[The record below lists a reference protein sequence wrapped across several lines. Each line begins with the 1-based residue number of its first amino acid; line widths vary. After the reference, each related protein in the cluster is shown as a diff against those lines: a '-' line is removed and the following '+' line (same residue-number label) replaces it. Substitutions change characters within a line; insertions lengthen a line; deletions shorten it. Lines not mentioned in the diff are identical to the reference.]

1 MNARP
6 SGGFFVEAF
15 RSSPPHPFVL
25 LVRYMGTGEQHEF
38 LGVVMIAGTEAGTEA
53 GTGAGFGTVELDG
66 SSDEGGR
73 VAYAS
78 YGLEDA
84 PAVMVLGGISAHRFV
99 CGDEDGT
106 PGWWPGVVGPGAA
119 LDPETYRIV
128 GVDYIGGAGASSLP
142 ASGPGIPVV
151 TTDDQADG
159 VRAVLDHLGIDQLH
173 AFIGASYGGM
183 VGLALGAQHP
193 DRLARLLVFCA
204 AHRSHPMATG
214 LRALQRR
221 IVEFATDAGRE
232 SEGLALA
239 RELAI
244 TTYRTPE
251 EFEKRFG
258 SAPIWE
264 EGSPHFA
271 VEKYLK
277 VQGERFIR
285 RFDGQAFAIL
295 SQSLDLHDVNPAL
308 IEVPTTVV
316 SIDSDTLV
324 PPWLVAEMVHGL
336 PGTGRT
342 IRVTSNYGHDAF
354 LKERKAVGRV
364 IRHVLA
370 EEVPG

>member
-1 MNARP
+1 
-6 SGGFFVEAF
+6 
-15 RSSPPHPFVL
+15 
-25 LVRYMGTGEQHEF
+25 
-38 LGVVMIAGTEAGTEA
+38 MISV
-53 GTGAGFGTVELDG
+53 TGARFGTVELAG
-66 SSDEGGR
+66 ASDEGGR

-78 YGLEDA
+78 YGPEDA
-84 PAVMVLGGISAHRFV
+84 PTVMVLGGISAHRFV

-106 PGWWPGVVGPGAA
+106 PGWWPGVVGLGAP
-119 LDPETYRIV
+119 LDPESYRVV
-128 GVDYIGGAGASSLP
+128 GIDYIGGAGASSVP
-142 ASGPGIPVV
+142 ANGPGVPVV
-151 TTDDQADG
+151 TTEDQADG
-159 VRAVLDHLGIDQLH
+159 VKAVLDHLGIDKLH

-183 VGLALGAQHP
+183 VGLALGARHP

-221 IVEFATDAGRE
+221 IVELAADAGRE

-239 RELAI
+239 RQLAM

-251 EFEKRFG
+251 EFEKRFV
-258 SAPIWE
+258 SVPIWE

-271 VEKYLK
+271 VEKYLRA
-277 VQGERFIR
+277 QGENFSR
-285 RFDGQAFAIL
+285 RFDGRAFAIL
-295 SQSLDLHDVNPAL
+295 SQSLDLHNIDPAL
-308 IEVPTTVV
+308 IRVPATVV

-324 PPWLVAEMVHGL
+324 PAWLIAEMVRRL

-342 IRVTSNYGHDAF
+342 IRVTSNFGHDAF

-370 EEVPG
+370 EEVAG

>member
-1 MNARP
+1 
-6 SGGFFVEAF
+6 
-15 RSSPPHPFVL
+15 
-25 LVRYMGTGEQHEF
+25 
-38 LGVVMIAGTEAGTEA
+38 MISV
-53 GTGAGFGTVELDG
+53 TGARFGTVQLAA
-66 SSDEGGR
+66 STDEGGR

-78 YGLEDA
+78 YGPEEA

-106 PGWWPGVVGPGAA
+106 PGWWPGVVGPGAD
-119 LDPETYRIV
+119 LDPESYRVI
-128 GVDYIGGAGASSLP
+128 GIDYIGGSGGSSVP
-142 ASGPGIPVV
+142 ANGPGVPVV
-151 TTDDQADG
+151 TTEDQADG
-159 VRAVLDHLGIDQLH
+159 VKTVLDHLGIEKLH
-173 AFIGASYGGM
+173 AFVGASYGGM
-183 VGLALGAQHP
+183 VGLVLGACHP
-193 DRLARLLVFCA
+193 DRLVRLLVFCA

-221 IVEFATDAGRE
+221 IVELAADTGRE

-239 RELAI
+239 RELAM

-271 VEKYLK
+271 VEEYLK

-285 RFDGQAFAIL
+285 RFDGRAFAIL
-295 SQSLDLHDVNPAL
+295 SQSLDLHDVDPAL
-308 IEVPTTVV
+308 IRVPTTVV

-324 PPWLVAEMVHGL
+324 PPWLIAEMVRRL
-336 PGTGRT
+336 PGRGRT
-342 IRVTSNYGHDAF
+342 IRVTSNFGHDAF
-354 LKERKAVGRV
+354 LKERKVVGRV

>member
-1 MNARP
+1 
-6 SGGFFVEAF
+6 
-15 RSSPPHPFVL
+15 
-25 LVRYMGTGEQHEF
+25 
-38 LGVVMIAGTEAGTEA
+38 MISV
-53 GTGAGFGTVELDG
+53 TGARFGTVELDG

-78 YGLEDA
+78 YGPEDA

-106 PGWWPGVVGPGAA
+106 SGWWPGVVGPRAA

-128 GVDYIGGAGASSLP
+128 GVDYIGGAGGSSLP

-183 VGLALGAQHP
+183 VGLALGARHP

-221 IVEFATDAGRE
+221 IVELAADAGQE

-239 RELAI
+239 RELAM

-251 EFEKRFG
+251 EFEKRFV
-258 SAPIWE
+258 SVPIWE

-285 RFDGQAFAIL
+285 RFDGRAFAIL
-295 SQSLDLHDVNPAL
+295 SQSLDLHDVDPAL

-324 PPWLVAEMVHGL
+324 PPWLVAEMVRGL

-342 IRVTSNYGHDAF
+342 IRVTSNFGHDAF

-370 EEVPG
+370 EEVAG

>member
-1 MNARP
+1 
-6 SGGFFVEAF
+6 
-15 RSSPPHPFVL
+15 
-25 LVRYMGTGEQHEF
+25 
-38 LGVVMIAGTEAGTEA
+38 MISVTAPR
-53 GTGAGFGTVELDG
+53 FGTVELAG

-78 YGLEDA
+78 YGPEDA

-106 PGWWPGVVGPGAA
+106 PGWWPGVVGPGAH
-119 LDPETYRIV
+119 LDPQSYRVI
-128 GVDYIGGAGASSLP
+128 GIDYLGGAGGSSVP
-142 ASGPGIPVV
+142 AKGPGVPIV
-151 TTDDQADG
+151 TTADQADG
-159 VRAVLDHLGIDQLH
+159 VKAVLDHLGIAKLH

-183 VGLALGAQHP
+183 VGLVLGARHP
-193 DRLARLLVFCA
+193 DRLTRLLVFCA

-214 LRALQRR
+214 LRGLQRR
-221 IVEFATDAGRE
+221 IVDLAADAGRE

-239 RELAI
+239 RELAM

-251 EFEKRFG
+251 EFEKRFV
-258 SAPIWE
+258 SVPIWE

-277 VQGERFIR
+277 VQGEKFSR
-285 RFDGQAFAIL
+285 RFDGRAFAIL
-295 SQSLDLHDVNPAL
+295 LQSLDLHDIDPAL
-308 IEVPTTVV
+308 IRVPTTVV

-324 PPWLVAEMVHGL
+324 PPWLIAEMVRRL

-342 IRVTSNYGHDAF
+342 IRVTSNFGHDAF
-354 LKERKAVGRV
+354 LKERKAIGRV

-370 EEVPG
+370 EEVPA